1 MELIFK
7 FQDIL
12 RELVDLITILD
23 KQDYL
28 DVDWEI
34 RFRKNKMF
42 VITVIGKNLNCFHF
56 ALKRDFK
63 CLSKYIYNCMFFE
76 DFKWL
81 KIAVLNFIKGY
92 ED

>member
-12 RELVDLITILD
+12 REAVDLITILD
-23 KQDYL
+23 KRNYL
-28 DVDWEI
+28 DIDWEI
-34 RFRKNKMF
+34 RFRKDKVF

-63 CLSKYIYNCMFFE
+63 RLIKHIDDCMFFE

-81 KIAVLNFIKGY
+81 KIAVLNFIKSY
-92 ED
+92 EY

>member
-12 RELVDLITILD
+12 REAVDLITVLD
-23 KQDYL
+23 KQGYL
-28 DVDWEI
+28 DIEWEI

-63 CLSKYIYNCMFFE
+63 CLSKHIYNCMFFE
-76 DFKWL
+76 DLKWL

-92 ED
+92 EY

>member
-12 RELVDLITILD
+12 KESVDLITVLG
-23 KQDYL
+23 KQGYL
-28 DVDWEI
+28 DIDWEI
-34 RFRKNKMF
+34 RFRKEKVF
-42 VITVIGKNLNCFHF
+42 VITVIGKNLNCFYF
-56 ALKRDFK
+56 ALKKDFNRLTK
-63 CLSKYIYNCMFFE
+63 HIDNCMYFE

-92 ED
+92 EY